1 MKNFGILLSLVFIIK
16 LYSQSGC
23 PVHGKIGNAINFA
36 RLFKEQADSDW
47 NYQNLQTEFK
57 LRLHQITPKKG
68 DGETHRIVFEVQTNK
83 DQNKTWLYCIETK
96 YDEAEIL
103 MEVVKFA
110 RFRLYTN
117 EKDSAFAERMNQ
129 LVVDNFFHY
138 KPRLMNSDQDK
149 DYSEHYVYKLHN
161 KNSTK
166 CNPLTKMEYDHFY
179 YLAANYYK
187 LGAPKAWGLVEP
199 VPPKV

>member
-1 MKNFGILLSLVFIIK
+1 MLRQITLMLLISISLQ
-16 LYSQSGC
+16 SQC
-23 PVHGKIGNAINFA
+23 PVHAKIGNAINFV

-47 NYQNLQTEFK
+47 NYQNLQTNFK
-57 LRLHQITPKKG
+57 LRLHQISPKKG
-68 DGETHRIVFEVQTNK
+68 DGETHRIVFEVENDNNDK
-83 DQNKTWLYCIETK
+83 SWLYCIEVR

-103 MEVVKFA
+103 MEVVKYG

-117 EKDSAFAERMNQ
+117 NKDHKFAERMNQ

-138 KPRLMNSDQDK
+138 KPRLMNSDQDN

-166 CNPLTKMEYDHFY
+166 CNPLSKMEYDYFY

-187 LGAPKAWGLVEP
+187 MGAPKAWGLVEP
-199 VPPKV
+199 VPPKLN